1 MGVPEYLLA
10 SHPGGQ
16 LVAEQSVKTP
26 VLDPTA
32 QQFPAF
38 QQMHYKVHYTQSK
51 PVALTKIRV
60 WRLICTHHKHLRAI
74 TELWL
79 SRIGLSDLYIRKSQ
93 DSTAVLH
100 QYHLVCQ

>member
-16 LVAEQSVKTP
+16 LVAEQCVKTP

-32 QQFPAF
+32 QQFPAT

-51 PVALTKIRV
+51 PVALIEITLLSKMKGTKV
-60 WRLICTHHKHLRAI
+60 LT
-74 TELWL
+74 L
-79 SRIGLSDLYIRKSQ
+79 SAVGVYIRPS
-93 DSTAVLH
+93 SRT
-100 QYHLVCQ
+100 